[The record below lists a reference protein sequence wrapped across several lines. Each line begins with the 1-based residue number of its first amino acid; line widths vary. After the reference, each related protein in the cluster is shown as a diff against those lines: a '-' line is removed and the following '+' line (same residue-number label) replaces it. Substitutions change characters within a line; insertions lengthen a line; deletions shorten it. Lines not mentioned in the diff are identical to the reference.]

1 MAGDARAVSRDL
13 PIGVFDSGIGGL
25 TVLRALMERLPREH
39 FLYLGDTARLPYG
52 TKTAS
57 TVERYALQAVE
68 ELTRRGVKALVVA
81 CNTASAAALPALQA
95 AHPALPVIGVI
106 EPGAAA
112 AVAATVTGR
121 IAVLATEGTVRG
133 GEYQREILRRMP
145 GAEVIAVP
153 ATLFVALAEEGWT
166 DGEVAVATA
175 RRYLAPLFA
184 AAPRAP
190 DVLVLGC
197 THFPPLIAA
206 IREVAGD
213 GVAIVDSARTTATAL
228 ARLLETRQLGAMHG
242 TGAADFLVTDGEER
256 FGRVGPVFLGR
267 EIASAAIERVDL

>member
-1 MAGDARAVSRDL
+1 
-13 PIGVFDSGIGGL
+13 
-25 TVLRALMERLPREH
+25 
-39 FLYLGDTARLPYG
+39 
-52 TKTAS
+52 
-57 TVERYALQAVE
+57 
-68 ELTRRGVKALVVA
+68 
-81 CNTASAAALPALQA
+81 
-95 AHPALPVIGVI
+95 
-106 EPGAAA
+106 
-112 AVAATVTGR
+112 
-121 IAVLATEGTVRG
+121 
-133 GEYQREILRRMP
+133 
-145 GAEVIAVP
+145 
-153 ATLFVALAEEGWT
+153 
-166 DGEVAVATA
+166 VAVATA

-242 TGAADFLVTDGEER
+242 AGTADFLVTDGEER